1 MSMDVLQTEREVPR
15 LTHLQGSLI
24 VLATGVFFSFGGL
37 AFRSV
42 NIGSWEYLFFRG
54 VGMGSVAAAVLG
66 FRYRHRFGVLVER
79 IERLHIM
86 AGLALGAINMLF
98 IVSLE
103 FASVAFVLLL
113 QTLAP
118 IAAAYFS
125 WLIMRERPTSSVL
138 AATAISLIGVV
149 VMVGGSISDDLSLY
163 GLLAVLIPVCFG
175 LYTTLVR
182 SAQRIDAMVPLLIAG
197 AVLLVVGI
205 IAVAIQG
212 GFAASSKDAAI
223 GILAGSAL
231 LAIPLAAF
239 NMAQRVV
246 SSPEATL
253 LIMTEVILAP
263 LWVWVFVDEEA
274 SATTIVGGAIVLVAV
289 IWVTL
294 TRVPKKGRR
303 PITSR
308 G

>member
-1 MSMDVLQTEREVPR
+1 MSTDLLQTEREIPG

-24 VLATGVFFSFGGL
+24 VLTTGVFFSFGGL

-42 NIGSWEYLFFRG
+42 DIGSWEYLFFRG
-54 VGMGSVAAAVLG
+54 LGMGSVAAVVLG

-79 IERLHIM
+79 VERLHIM
-86 AGLALGAINMLF
+86 AGLILGAINILF
-98 IVSLE
+98 IVSLG

-125 WLIMRERPTSSVL
+125 WLIMGERPSSSVL
-138 AATAISLIGVV
+138 VATAISLIGVV
-149 VMVGGSISDDLSLY
+149 VMVGGSISDELSLY
-163 GLLAVLIPVCFG
+163 GLLAVLIPIGFG

-182 SAQRIDAMVPLLIAG
+182 SAQRIDAMVPLLVAG
-197 AVLLVVGI
+197 AALLMIGI
-205 IAVAIQG
+205 IAVVIQG
-212 GFAASSKDAAI
+212 GFDASRKDAAI
-223 GILAGSAL
+223 GIFAGSAL

-274 SATTIVGGAIVLVAV
+274 SASTVVGGAIVLVAV

-303 PITSR
+303 AITSR